1 MQRTNIGDRRQI
13 STNGTL
19 LKGIVQSVSYVECED
34 FKGLL
39 ESYNLDGYGVTQDY
53 FVPDETVLDAKTI
66 QRKSRS
72 MMPFEYVYKSA
83 KDFKWSM
90 YCEDVETQKKI
101 ANIFVVKF
109 EEFKKQ
115 GRGLFISSRTKG
127 SGKTFLAC
135 CIANEVLKNHDI
147 SVKFVTVSDY
157 LEIIKDKDKKDLI
170 SEILNCSLLILDD
183 IGVETDKQEW
193 INNALFRLVDSR
205 KNRMLPTIYTSNY
218 AMDKLPGEER
228 ITERVIECSVPL
240 VMPEQNIR
248 RQKAE
253 EKTKDFLQE
262 VMKDDSG
269 KEGVKHD

>member
-1 MQRTNIGDRRQI
+1 MQRTNIGDQRQI

-53 FVPDETVLDAKTI
+53 FVPDETVLDAKII

-72 MMPFEYVYKSA
+72 MMPLEYVYKSA
-83 KDFKWSM
+83 KDFKWDM

-101 ANIFVVKF
+101 ANVFVVKF
-109 EEFKKQ
+109 QEFKKQ
-115 GRGLFISSRTKG
+115 GRGLFISSKTKG

-147 SVKFVTVSDY
+147 SVKFVTVPDY
-157 LEIIKDKDKKDLI
+157 LEIVKDKDKKDLI

-248 RQKAE
+248 RKKAE

>member
-1 MQRTNIGDRRQI
+1 MQRTNIGDQRQI
-13 STNGTL
+13 FTNGTL

-53 FVPDETVLDAKTI
+53 FVPDGTVLDAKTI

-72 MMPFEYVYKSA
+72 MMPLEYVYKSA
-83 KDFKWSM
+83 KDFKWDM
-90 YCEDVETQKKI
+90 YCEDVDTQKKI
-101 ANIFVVKF
+101 ANVFVVKF
-109 EEFKKQ
+109 QEFKKQ
-115 GRGLFISSRTKG
+115 GRGLFISSKTKG

-147 SVKFVTVSDY
+147 SAKFVTVPDY
-157 LEIIKDKDKKDLI
+157 LEIVKDKDKKDLI

-248 RQKAE
+248 RKKAE

-269 KEGVKHD
+269 KEGVKYD

>member
-1 MQRTNIGDRRQI
+1 MQRTNIGDQRQI

-53 FVPDETVLDAKTI
+53 FVPDGTVLDAKTI

-72 MMPFEYVYKSA
+72 MMPLEYVYKSA
-83 KDFKWSM
+83 KDFKWDM

-101 ANIFVVKF
+101 ANVFVVKF
-109 EEFKKQ
+109 QEFKKQ
-115 GRGLFISSRTKG
+115 GRGLFISSKTKG

-135 CIANEVLKNHDI
+135 CIANEVLKDHDI
-147 SVKFVTVSDY
+147 SVKFVTVPDY
-157 LEIIKDKDKKDLI
+157 LEIVKDKDKKDLI

-218 AMDKLPGEER
+218 AMDELPGEER

-248 RQKAE
+248 RKKAE

-269 KEGVKHD
+269 EEGVKHD

>member
-1 MQRTNIGDRRQI
+1 MQRTNIGDQRQI

-53 FVPDETVLDAKTI
+53 FVPDGTVLDAKTI

-72 MMPFEYVYKSA
+72 MMPLEYVYKSA

-115 GRGLFISSRTKG
+115 GRGLFISSKTKG

-147 SVKFVTVSDY
+147 SVKFVTVPDY
-157 LEIIKDKDKKDLI
+157 LEIIKDKDKKDLTR
-170 SEILNCSLLILDD
+170 EILNCSLLILDD

-228 ITERVIECSVPL
+228 ITERVVECSVPL

-269 KEGVKHD
+269 EEGVKHD